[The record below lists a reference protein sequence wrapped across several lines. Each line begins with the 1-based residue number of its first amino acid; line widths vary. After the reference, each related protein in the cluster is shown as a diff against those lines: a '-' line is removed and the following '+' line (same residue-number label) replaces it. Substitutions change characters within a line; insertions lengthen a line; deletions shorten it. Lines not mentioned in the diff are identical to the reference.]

1 MASGQWTR
9 SRCSGAMWPLLLCA
23 AIVTAEVEV
32 ELQGLGRL
40 RGKTGEARNKQ
51 QYFQFLGVP
60 FAEPPT
66 GDLR

>member
-1 MASGQWTR
+1 
-9 SRCSGAMWPLLLCA
+9 MWALLFCA
-23 AIVTAEVEV
+23 ALVTAEVEV
-32 ELQGLGRL
+32 ELEGLGRI
-40 RGKTGEARNKQ
+40 RGKSGEARNKQ